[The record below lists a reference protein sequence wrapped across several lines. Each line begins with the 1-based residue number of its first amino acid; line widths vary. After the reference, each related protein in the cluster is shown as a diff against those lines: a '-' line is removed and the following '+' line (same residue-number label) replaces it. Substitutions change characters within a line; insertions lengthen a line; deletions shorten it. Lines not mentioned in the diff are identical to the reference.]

1 MGVGKVVLLWLFM
14 FLWVMIVDEG
24 VMLNLDL
31 VFFIMWIVILLFLY
45 LVGKLIGGE
54 KVIVG

>member
-1 MGVGKVVLLWLFM
+1 MGVGKVVLLWLFI